1 MEATPIL
8 ETIPPPVLHKIPLC
22 GGLSDATEISEQ
34 DKAFFEEFRDI
45 IEQKLREQFDIPKDY
60 KIEPTQ
66 VQSQVVCGS
75 NYYFHVR
82 LPNNKFAHVRV
93 FKPLKV
99 YELQHT
105 DRSARVTV
113 EKETHDD

>member
-1 MEATPIL
+1 MEAPHITVPRAVAVEHKAPI
-8 ETIPPPVLHKIPLC
+8 C
-22 GGLSDATEISEQ
+22 GGPTEARELSEQ

-60 KIEPTQ
+60 KIEPAK

-75 NYYFHVR
+75 NHYFHVR
-82 LPNNKFAHVRV
+82 LPNAKFAHVKV
-93 FKPLKV
+93 FQPLKV

-105 DRSARVTV
+105 DRSARVNV